1 MLKVIGC
8 LLIGAASVGLAI
20 SFGVEL
26 REHLA
31 LLYDLRQLLLDI
43 SQEAQYSLLPMER
56 ILGTRIRSNDQRLT
70 EICGEL
76 SALLAE
82 KNGEGGAV
90 LWRQVFGGKRQRL
103 GLTET
108 ESDIIENAGKAFFG
122 KNTEENAKN
131 LSLYLERLD
140 YVIEHTR
147 SEQKEKQRV
156 LQTVSVMGGF
166 MLMILLL

>member
-1 MLKVIGC
+1 MLKIIGC
-8 LLIGAASVGLAI
+8 IFIGTASVGLAV
-20 SFGVEL
+20 SFGAEL

-43 SQEAQYSLLPMER
+43 SQEARYSLLPMER
-56 ILGTRIRSNDQRLT
+56 ILGTRIKSNDLRLK
-70 EICGEL
+70 EICGNL

-82 KNGEGGAV
+82 KNGEGGAA
-90 LWRQVFGGKRQRL
+90 LWRQVFGGERKRL

-108 ESDIIENAGKAFFG
+108 EADIIENAGKAFFG
-122 KNTEENAKN
+122 NNTEENARN

-140 YVIEHTR
+140 YVIDHTR

>member
-1 MLKVIGC
+1 M
-8 LLIGAASVGLAI
+8 GLAI

-26 REHLA
+26 REHLT
-31 LLYDLRQLLLDI
+31 LLYELRQLMIDI
-43 SQEAQYSLLPMER
+43 SQEAQYSLQPMER
-56 ILGTRIRSNDQRLT
+56 ILGKSIRSGDERLT
-70 EICGEL
+70 EICGRL
-76 SALLAE
+76 SVLLSE
-82 KNGEGGAV
+82 KNGEGGAA
-90 LWRQVFGGKRQRL
+90 LWKQVFGEARQKL

-108 ESDIIENAGKAFFG
+108 EADIIENAGKAFFG
-122 KNTEENAKN
+122 KSVEENARN

-166 MLMILLL
+166 MLIILLI